1 MQNHCIST
9 KNVEDTHTV
18 YSASKL
24 VEIFMG
30 ADTDYAIDTLF
41 DTHLQRFQQAI
52 QTSNNNG
59 SRFTY
64 EKCCLIVLLFYEN
77 KH

>member
-1 MQNHCIST
+1 
-9 KNVEDTHTV
+9 
-18 YSASKL
+18 
-24 VEIFMG
+24 MG

-41 DTHLQRFQQAI
+41 DTPLQRFQQAI

-59 SRFTY
+59 SGFTH
-64 EKCCLIVLLFYEN
+64 ENCCLIVLLFYEN